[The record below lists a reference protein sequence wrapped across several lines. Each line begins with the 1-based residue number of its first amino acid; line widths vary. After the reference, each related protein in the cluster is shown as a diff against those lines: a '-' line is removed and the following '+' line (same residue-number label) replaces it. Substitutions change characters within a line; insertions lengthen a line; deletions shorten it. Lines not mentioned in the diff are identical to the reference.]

1 MSCQPPMAMARA
13 ASLGHAAIHSLLS
26 LVGAGATGKSR
37 ASMPASSRFASVVDV
52 VGMATHL
59 LTQSVDDHLAF
70 AEAVAIAID
79 LQSDLECVGATPN
92 IEEALRLV
100 GDRAPDVVLMDVY
113 LPGVDG
119 IEGTRRIKATNP
131 ATRVLIITGHTEL
144 DILTQAATAGASGFL
159 PKESSLQ
166 EVVDAIRVPID
177 DKIAMDSST
186 LTALIERLR
195 DTERASAK
203 QARDTARLTRR
214 ELEVL
219 VLMREG
225 LDPQTIASRLGI
237 SVHTCRGHVKSVLL
251 KLGAHSQLE
260 AVVIAAREG
269 LLPELSG

>member
-1 MSCQPPMAMARA
+1 MAQRV
-13 ASLGHAAIHSLLS
+13 LI
-26 LVGAGATGKSR
+26 
-37 ASMPASSRFASVVDV
+37 
-52 VGMATHL
+52 
-59 LTQSVDDHLAF
+59 VDDHLAF

-79 LQSDLECVGATPN
+79 LQGDLECVGATPN
-92 IEEALRLV
+92 MEEALRLV
-100 GDRAPDVVLMDVY
+100 RDRAPDVVLMDVY
-113 LPGVDG
+113 LPGIDG

-177 DKIAMDSST
+177 DKIVVDSST
-186 LTALIERLR
+186 LAALIERLR

>member
-1 MSCQPPMAMARA
+1 MAQRV
-13 ASLGHAAIHSLLS
+13 LI
-26 LVGAGATGKSR
+26 
-37 ASMPASSRFASVVDV
+37 
-52 VGMATHL
+52 
-59 LTQSVDDHLAF
+59 VDDHLAF

-79 LQSDLECVGATPN
+79 LQGDLECVGATPN

-100 GDRAPDVVLMDVY
+100 RDRSPDVVLMDVY
-113 LPGVDG
+113 LPGIDG

-177 DKIAMDSST
+177 DKIVVDSST
-186 LTALIERLR
+186 LAALIERLR

>member
-1 MSCQPPMAMARA
+1 MAQRV
-13 ASLGHAAIHSLLS
+13 LI
-26 LVGAGATGKSR
+26 
-37 ASMPASSRFASVVDV
+37 
-52 VGMATHL
+52 
-59 LTQSVDDHLAF
+59 VDDHLAF

-79 LQSDLECVGATPN
+79 LQGDLECVGATPN

-100 GDRAPDVVLMDVY
+100 RDRSPDVVLMDVY
-113 LPGVDG
+113 LPGIDG

-177 DKIAMDSST
+177 DKIVVDSST